1 MRGKDFFTIPE
12 FISTICHKAIEAGA
26 SVVLGHGPH
35 MLRGVETYNGGVIIH
50 GLGNF
55 IFQTET
61 ISAQPYDAFAK
72 MGLSQ
77 ETRVGQ
83 YMDHRSKN
91 GTVGHVVMP
100 DIWRSFVASWTMDDG
115 RVTEMKLYPI
125 DLGMHKSRGQRG
137 WPSLMDDVKA
147 LEKIQELS
155 SQLGTTVTI
164 KDGIGYVEF

>member
-1 MRGKDFFTIPE
+1 
-12 FISTICHKAIEAGA
+12 
-26 SVVLGHGPH
+26 
-35 MLRGVETYNGGVIIH
+35 
-50 GLGNF
+50 
-55 IFQTET
+55 
-61 ISAQPYDAFAK
+61 
-72 MGLSQ
+72 
-77 ETRVGQ
+77 
-83 YMDHRSKN
+83 
-91 GTVGHVVMP
+91 MP